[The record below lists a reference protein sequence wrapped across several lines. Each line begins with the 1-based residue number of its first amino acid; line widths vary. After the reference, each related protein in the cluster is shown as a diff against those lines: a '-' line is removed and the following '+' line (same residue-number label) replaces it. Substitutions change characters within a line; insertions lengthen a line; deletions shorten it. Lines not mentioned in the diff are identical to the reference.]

1 MTPWITKPVPFN
13 IGLTPAA
20 AGGGSGFDLSNLK
33 AYYKFCNDP
42 TVSNLENQASSIG
55 SSDSNG
61 ADLSNSNVT
70 TATGLIDEGYD
81 YDLSNG
87 QSADTGGAGTDFEFM
102 YNTSSAEF
110 SFVGWLKPN
119 TTSRTNNRT
128 IWDNA
133 DIGNANGC
141 GLGEYH
147 PLSKHRLFFYLSKP
161 LNADDEFF
169 YSPDN
174 SYPDTTDWRM
184 VYVSFEA
191 SSQEVKFSINDGAV
205 STLSSSITGIS
216 GASYSPMSFGSGRS
230 PAIYET
236 DSICDEWSFWNRILT
251 SEEITTLYNSGS
263 GFAL

>member
-1 MTPWITKPVPFN
+1 MSNIITNPYMVSPS
-13 IGLTPAA
+13 
-20 AGGGSGFDLSNLK
+20 GSGFDLTGLK
-33 AYYKFCNDP
+33 FYGKFDNDP
-42 TVSNLENQASSIG
+42 ATGNLINQASTVG

-70 TATGLIDEGYD
+70 SATGLIDLGYD

-87 QSADTGGAGTDFEFM
+87 QSADTGGAGTDWEFM
-102 YNTSSAEF
+102 YNTTSGVF
-110 SFVGWLKPN
+110 SFVGWVKPN
-119 TTSRTNNRT
+119 TTGRTNNRT

-161 LNADDEFF
+161 LNVDDEFF
-169 YSPDN
+169 YSADN
-174 SYPDTTDWRM
+174 SYPDTTAWRM
-184 VYVSFEA
+184 IFVSFDA
-191 SSQEVKFSINDGAV
+191 SAQEVQLSVNDGSKDV
-205 STLSSSITGIS
+205 HSSTITGIS

-230 PAIYET
+230 PPIYET
-236 DSICDEWSFWNRILT
+236 DSIFDEFSFFNRILT
-251 SEEITTLYNSGS
+251 DAEITTLYNSGS